1 MQVRLRFER
10 GAHVHYGDGKNRR
23 VALAAA
29 TLLAP
34 AALAAL
40 LFALWRLG
48 ADIGVTTR
56 FAISEGVFS
65 HWPVWAGIA
74 AALIFACVRL
84 NQYGKGGKLLP

>member
-29 TLLAP
+29 ALLSP

-40 LFALWRLG
+40 LFAIWRLG
-48 ADIGVTTR
+48 ADLGVTSQ
-56 FAISEGVFS
+56 FAIAEGIFS
-65 HWPVWAGIA
+65 HWPVWAAIA
-74 AALIFACVRL
+74 AGLMFICARL
-84 NQYGKGGKLLP
+84 NSYGKGGRLLP